1 MSPTQNPDDGLVAC
15 CVDICIA
22 VTRFVSAQ
30 LQIGARQ
37 VAGGPPLTREH
48 TSKAFHT
55 SKKQEKIIKNVI
67 LSILKK

>member
-1 MSPTQNPDDGLVAC
+1 
-15 CVDICIA
+15 